1 MAERVQLPTWTEG
14 STYKGLLLTW
24 TDEAG
29 NPEDLTGATI
39 TGRIKNK
46 QAKASRDVAG
56 SIVPTA
62 NAAEGEAQ
70 WTFHVDDVVAG
81 QYEVQLKAVRAGKPW
96 LSFVADWE
104 VEEVI

>member
-1 MAERVQLPTWTEG
+1 MNELPTWTEG

-24 TDEAG
+24 TDEDG

-39 TGRIKNK
+39 TGRIKDMQTK
-46 QAKASRDVAG
+46 VARDVAG

-81 QYEVQLKAVRAGKPW
+81 KYEVQLKAVRSGKPW
-96 LSFVADWE
+96 LSFVADWV
-104 VEEVI
+104 VEAAI